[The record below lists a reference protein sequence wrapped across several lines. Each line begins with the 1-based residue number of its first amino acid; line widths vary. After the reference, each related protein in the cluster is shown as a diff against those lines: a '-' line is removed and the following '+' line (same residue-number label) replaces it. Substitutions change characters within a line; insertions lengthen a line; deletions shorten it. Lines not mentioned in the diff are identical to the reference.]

1 MTKALVIHAQHD
13 LRIDPISCGEPGP
26 GEVLVAMARGGICGS
41 DLHYYHHGGIGTA
54 IRLKG
59 PMVLGHEVS
68 GRVAALGS
76 GVDHLAVGDLVAV
89 NPSSPCGRCTYCRSG
104 LPNHCLEMTFLGS
117 AMRFPHA
124 DGGFRSQMVV
134 RAENCVPAAGLSP
147 EAAAMA
153 EPLAVC
159 LHALHQAG
167 DIVGKRVLVTGCG
180 PIGLLCVMLARRL
193 GAAEVTATDIGE
205 TALERARALGADTAL
220 NVGLD
225 PDWQARHA
233 ARKGHFDVQFE
244 CSGAPQALATGVAVL
259 RPRGIIVQV
268 GLGGDIVVPLQ
279 QITAKE
285 LQLRGSFRFTSAFA
299 EAVALLRRGVLSV
312 DGMVTQHFALDD
324 AREAFETASNR
335 NIANKVQL
343 VFDA

>member
-1 MTKALVIHAQHD
+1 MSKALVIHAEHD
-13 LRIDPISCGEPGP
+13 LRIDPIQVREPGP
-26 GEVLVAMARGGICGS
+26 GEVRVAMARGGICGS

-59 PMVLGHEVS
+59 PMILGHEVS
-68 GRVAALGS
+68 GRVAALGA
-76 GVDHLAVGDLVAV
+76 GVEGLAVGQLVAV
-89 NPSSPCGRCTYCRSG
+89 NPSSPCGRCTYCRAG
-104 LPNHCLEMTFLGS
+104 LSNHCLEMIFLGS

-124 DGGFRSQMVV
+124 DGGFRQQMVV
-134 RAENCVPAAGLSP
+134 RAENCVPADGLSP

-180 PIGLLCVMLARRL
+180 PIGLLCVMLARKL
-193 GAAEVTATDIGE
+193 GAGEVVATDIGE
-205 TALERARALGADTAL
+205 APLERAKALGADAAL
-220 NVGLD
+220 NVGAD
-225 PDWQARHA
+225 SDWQARHSA
-233 ARKGHFDVQFE
+233 AKGHFDIQFE

-268 GLGGDIVVPLQ
+268 GLGGDMVVPLQ

-299 EAVALLRRGVLSV
+299 EAVTLLRKGVLSV
-312 DGMVTQHFALDD
+312 DGMVTQHFALAD
-324 AREAFETASNR
+324 ARLAFDTATNR
-335 NIANKVQL
+335 AIANKVQL